1 MAAKE
6 RNRLIEAIRDSYRI
20 EWTDSIEQAKSWI
33 DEGKFEALILDEDL
47 PAPGWTALTQQA
59 RKSNAA
65 LPILIC
71 TSEVGGKK
79 LFGESRKDDTYIA
92 DVLVKPYSEEVV
104 TRRVAAAV
112 APSSGKAHT
121 GATLPSHPLET
132 GSGDRQL
139 H

>member
-1 MAAKE
+1 MDAVT
-6 RNRLIEAIRDSYRI
+6 DSYRI
-20 EWTDSIEQAKSWI
+20 EWTDSIEEAKRWI

-47 PAPGWTALTQQA
+47 PAPGWTALTKQA

-71 TSEVGGKK
+71 TGEVGGKK
-79 LFGESRKDDTYIA
+79 LLGESRKDDTYIA

-112 APSSGKAHT
+112 APSSGQAHA
-121 GATLPSHPLET
+121 GASMPSHPLET
-132 GSGDRQL
+132 GSSER
-139 H
+139 